1 MRRLLLASALSLTL
15 VACGDSGPSRAEY
28 IAEADAFCKERNA
41 EAKER
46 NEKLQEIATAA
57 KSEDEF
63 FEKATPQLEDG
74 LEWTRDGQEEFKDI
88 EPPEADKETI
98 DEFFAATDEELA
110 VLEKVVE
117 AAREGDVERFTDL
130 ANEQQNIDD
139 RANKIAQ
146 DYGFKVCGSD
156 AGDAEATS

>member
-1 MRRLLLASALSLTL
+1 MIMAL
-15 VACGDSGPSRAEY
+15 VACGDSGPTREEY
-28 IAEADAFCKERNA
+28 IAKADAFCKERNA
-41 EAKER
+41 EAKKR
-46 NEKLQEIATAA
+46 NAKLQQIATEAQ
-57 KSEDEF
+57 SEDEF
-63 FEKATPQLEDG
+63 FEKATPELEDG
-74 LEWTRDGQEEFKDI
+74 LEWTRDGQQEFKDI

-98 DEFFAATDEELA
+98 DKFVAATDDELA

-117 AAREGDVERFTDL
+117 AAKARDIERFADL

-156 AGDAEATS
+156 ASEADATS